1 MATAR
6 RLVPRRSVVA
16 GIVLTV
22 ITCGIYG
29 FYWLVCLTDDM
40 NTATGDEGTSGM
52 MTLLLLFITCGIYGL
67 YWAYKCGEKLDKA
80 RSDRGIPS
88 SNGGV
93 LYLILYL
100 VCYVAAFALIQSE
113 LNKMAE

>member
-1 MATAR
+1 ME
-6 RLVPRRSVVA
+6 
-16 GIVLTV
+16 
-22 ITCGIYG
+22 Y
-29 FYWLVCLTDDM
+29 
-40 NTATGDEGTSGM
+40 
-52 MTLLLLFITCGIYGL
+52 
-67 YWAYKCGEKLDKA
+67 GEKLDKA